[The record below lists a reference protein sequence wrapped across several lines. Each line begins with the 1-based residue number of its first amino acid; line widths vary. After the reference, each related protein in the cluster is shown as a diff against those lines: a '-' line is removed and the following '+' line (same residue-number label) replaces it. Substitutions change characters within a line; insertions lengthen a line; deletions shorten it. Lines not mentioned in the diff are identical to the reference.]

1 MDKSLPFFAYGS
13 LKTGQ
18 LAHRQIK
25 DSCNSLGE
33 TQVSGFEL
41 VVADGIPRAVHLEPS
56 HIWGELM
63 TLTPEG
69 YAKVEKFE
77 QVGNV
82 YHWEVV
88 NTGKGPANMLV
99 NSLGEIRTRSDRVES
114 WRAVDDTFFAYTT
127 PWAFQKLIQIKK
139 SMSNASAGDFE
150 KQTNFLELQALF
162 TVLWSLFERIT
173 LFQEG
178 PMPEGETLK
187 YRVNQIER
195 LPSWAAALEAARID
209 SRLSARSN
217 SRPAGN
223 ATYAGTSGF
232 GVWHTKRNNIVHR
245 GKTANREITGL
256 LGAAIDM
263 HNTLAIYLQQNS
275 DEINKFWGSL
285 TIDNQHPYSSWLY
298 QIRR

>member
-1 MDKSLPFFAYGS
+1 M
-13 LKTGQ
+13 
-18 LAHRQIK
+18 
-25 DSCNSLGE
+25 
-33 TQVSGFEL
+33 
-41 VVADGIPRAVHLEPS
+41 ADGIPRAVPLESS

-77 QVGNV
+77 QVGSV
-82 YHWEVV
+82 YHWEEVI
-88 NTGKGPANMLV
+88 TEKGPANMLV
-99 NSLGEIRTRSDRVES
+99 NSLGEIRTRSDRVDS

-127 PWAFQKLIQIKK
+127 PWAFDKLIQIKK

-178 PMPEGETLK
+178 PMPPGETLK
-187 YRVNQIER
+187 YRVHQIER
-195 LPSWAAALEAARID
+195 LPSWADALEAARID

-223 ATYAGTSGF
+223 ARYAGTSGF

-245 GKTANREITGL
+245 GKTAHREITGL

-275 DEINKFWGSL
+275 DEINKFWKSL
-285 TIDNQHPYSSWLY
+285 TIDNQQPYSSWLY